1 MWRALATP
9 AELALGATLMKAA
22 TRAIFDQDRVHPAAA
37 EKLGGYQAE
46 LIERVR
52 GLVSQHDVVV
62 VGMTMNPFPG
72 RARKLL
78 EQQRVAYEYL
88 GLGSYFSQWRVRLGL
103 KMWTGW
109 PTFPMIFV
117 KRTFIGGYSELR
129 GLVQSG
135 ELVRMLSAS

>member
-1 MWRALATP
+1 
-9 AELALGATLMKAA
+9 MKAA
-22 TRAIFDQDRVHPAAA
+22 ARAIFDSDKIHPAAA
-37 EKLGGYQAE
+37 DKLGGYQAE

-52 GLVSQHDVVV
+52 ALVSQHDVVV
-62 VGMTMNPFPG
+62 VGMSMNPFPG

-78 EQQRVAYEYL
+78 EQQGVAYEYL

-103 KMWTGW
+103 KLWTGW

-129 GLVQSG
+129 RLVESG
-135 ELVRMLSAS
+135 ELAQMLSGA

>member
-1 MWRALATP
+1 
-9 AELALGATLMKAA
+9 MKATA
-22 TRAIFDQDRVHPAAA
+22 RAIFDQDKIHPAAA

-52 GLVSQHDVVV
+52 ELVSQHDVVIV
-62 VGMTMNPFPG
+62 VMTMNPFPG

-78 EQQRVAYEYL
+78 EQRGVPYEYL

-129 GLVQSG
+129 RLAESG
-135 ELVRMLSAS
+135 ELGRMLSSS

>member
-1 MWRALATP
+1 
-9 AELALGATLMKAA
+9 MKASA
-22 TRAIFDQDRVHPAAA
+22 RVIFDQDKIHPAVAD
-37 EKLGGYQAE
+37 KLGGYQAE

-52 GLVSQHDVVV
+52 SLVSQHDVVI

-78 EQQRVAYEYL
+78 EQQGVAYEYL
-88 GLGSYFSQWRVRLGL
+88 GLGSYLSQWRVRLGL

-117 KRTFIGGYSELR
+117 KRTFIGGYAELR
-129 GLVQSG
+129 RLVESG
-135 ELVRMLSAS
+135 ELGQMLSGA